1 MAGPAKKKKK
11 VTEAAAETNPETTER
26 KRLQGL
32 AFSNNML
39 SDTPAKPN
47 SLLSPS
53 KMLIKHHGRDIVKKS
68 QRKNRFL
75 FSFPGLLAP
84 IGGGK
89 IGELKDLG
97 TKNPI
102 LYVDFPQGRMKL
114 FGTIVYP
121 KNRYLTVQF
130 PRGGKNVMCE
140 DYFDNMIVFSDAW
153 WIGSETENPEEARL
167 DFPKELNDGQ
177 PAEYDFKGGAGGAP
191 CANKQVGHKTV
202 ITNREETPEPSSD
215 DDLSISEGE
224 NKDLMKSTPVR
235 QSSRTAGKRYK
246 FLEDSSGDDSI
257 ASDADAEEDEEDK
270 KDVTIDSST
279 QNYTISLFSFILHNS
294 LNYWIQKENVSSV
307 VIDIDNENEDDVE
320 KTSVPSPS
328 HNQGS
333 DPSGTKS
340 KKQSSVSSKKTKS
353 GEESHGPLVQATI
366 STLFKRVEEKVVFK
380 LLLDENSL
388 RKTPRNSGKLSSLNG
403 SNQKAKRVD
412 SKRKTSQDEVP
423 KKKAKV
429 TNNKNAGGKG
439 LAKKEVSE
447 GDEDEDDIEE
457 FSSPSVDS
465 EGSDEEWAA

>member
-270 KDVTIDSST
+270 KD
-279 QNYTISLFSFILHNS
+279 
-294 LNYWIQKENVSSV
+294 KENVSSV

-366 STLFKRVEEKVVFK
+366 STLFKRVEEK
-380 LLLDENSL
+380 
-388 RKTPRNSGKLSSLNG
+388 KTPRNSGKLSSLNG

>member
-26 KRLQGL
+26 KRLQNL

-279 QNYTISLFSFILHNS
+279 QNYTSRK
-294 LNYWIQKENVSSV
+294 KENVSSV

-366 STLFKRVEEKVVFK
+366 STLFKRVEE
-380 LLLDENSL
+380 
-388 RKTPRNSGKLSSLNG
+388 KTPRNSGKLSSLNG

>member
-167 DFPKELNDGQ
+167 DFPKELNDVSYPTIVFWGQ

-270 KDVTIDSST
+270 KD
-279 QNYTISLFSFILHNS
+279 
-294 LNYWIQKENVSSV
+294 KENVSSV

-366 STLFKRVEEKVVFK
+366 STLFKRVEEK
-380 LLLDENSL
+380 
-388 RKTPRNSGKLSSLNG
+388 KTPRNSGKLSSLNG

-429 TNNKNAGGKG
+429 TNNKNAG
-439 LAKKEVSE
+439 LLPLLLCLSSLEML

>member
-11 VTEAAAETNPETTER
+11 VAEAAAEANPETTER
-26 KRLQGL
+26 KRLQNF

-39 SDTPAKPN
+39 SDIPAKPN

-97 TKNPI
+97 SKNPI
-102 LYVDFPQGRMKL
+102 LYIDFPQGRMKL

-153 WIGSETENPEEARL
+153 WIGSQADNPEEGRL
-167 DFPKELNDGQ
+167 DFPKELTDGQ
-177 PAEYDFKGGAGGAP
+177 HAEYDFKGGAGGAA
-191 CANKQVGHKTV
+191 CANKQGGHKTG
-202 ITNREETPEPSSD
+202 ITNREETPEPSTD
-215 DDLSISEGE
+215 DDLSEGE

-235 QSSRTAGKRYK
+235 QSSRTAGKRFK
-246 FLEDSSGDDSI
+246 FTEASSGDDSI
-257 ASDADAEEDEEDK
+257 ASDADAEEHEEDK
-270 KDVTIDSST
+270 KDVTLDST
-279 QNYTISLFSFILHNS
+279 TRNYSSRK
-294 LNYWIQKENVSSV
+294 KENVGSV
-307 VIDIDNENEDDVE
+307 VFDIDSENEDDVE
-320 KTSVPSPS
+320 KTSPPSPTQ
-328 HNQGS
+328 NQGS

-340 KKQSSVSSKKTKS
+340 KKQSSVSSKKNKF

-366 STLFKRVEEKVVFK
+366 STLFKRVEEK
-380 LLLDENSL
+380 
-388 RKTPRNSGKLSSLNG
+388 TPRNSRKLSSPNG
-403 SNQKAKRVD
+403 LMFPGSGQKAKCVD
-412 SKRKTSQDEVP
+412 SKRKISQDEVP

-429 TNNKNAGGKG
+429 TNNKNAGKG
-439 LAKKEVSE
+439 VAKKEVSKV
-447 GDEDEDDIEE
+447 DEDEDDIEE
-457 FSSPSVDS
+457 FSSASQDS
-465 EGSDEEWAA
+465 EESDEDWAA